1 MYFYIF
7 YIFFPLKIVLKNCP
21 LSFNLLLS
29 IKPVLIK
36 INNLI
41 LWKKTGL
48 IMSYTVDLNK
58 YLIYFK
64 RIFLIVSKFRKD
76 LTGDKY

>member
-1 MYFYIF
+1 ME
-7 YIFFPLKIVLKNCP
+7 
-21 LSFNLLLS
+21 
-29 IKPVLIK
+29 
-36 INNLI
+36 
-41 LWKKTGL
+41 KTGL
-48 IMSYTVDLNK
+48 IMSYTVDSNK